1 MLLEKSGRNSSRTN
15 EEAEAKWKPHPGID
29 VYCGKIQCY
38 KEQYCIRMCNVRSMN
53 QAKLELVKQRM
64 ARMNINF
71 LGISELKSLEWAN
84 VIHMNI
90 VSTIVGKNPLQEM
103 Q

>member
-1 MLLEKSGRNSSRTN
+1 
-15 EEAEAKWKPHPGID
+15 
-29 VYCGKIQCY
+29 
-38 KEQYCIRMCNVRSMN
+38 MN